1 MLYKNYIWDF
11 DGTLVDSYPHILASM
26 NKVLAEEGI
35 EPDDDVLMRHFL
47 VNFDSAKK
55 YTGLSDEAFNRFGRY
70 QLMMGD
76 DEIEP
81 KVKPFPG
88 VREILGGVVEM
99 GGKNFLY
106 THRGGSATAYLESF
120 GMKDFFTGIVTSR
133 DGFPDKPAP
142 DAILKIIKDYSLNPA
157 ECVMIGDR
165 EIDGMAGK
173 NAGIAGFLVTSQ
185 TVDPDGNDPHA
196 ITAMDHNCHNIY
208 GVARI
213 AGIPRI

>member
-1 MLYKNYIWDF
+1 MNILVLVPANDEHKA
-11 DGTLVDSYPHILASM
+11 TLEAAAPEASFTYTS
-26 NKVLAEEGI
+26 
-35 EPDDDVLMRHFL
+35 PDDATDEEVAAADVIVGNLAADRL
-47 VNFDSAKK
+47 GAAAR
-55 YTGLSDEAFNRFGRY
+55 L

-106 THRGGSATAYLESF
+106 THRGGSAIAYLESF

-185 TVDPDGNDPHA
+185 TVDLDGNDPHA